1 MKYDRW
7 KESEDYKLNRQ
18 RRKVKRAFIVFLI
31 LLLVILISFIT
42 LGLNFTKNIFR
53 DLCGITNC

>member
-1 MKYDRW
+1 MKDDRW

-42 LGLNFTKNIFR
+42 LGLNFTSNIFR
-53 DLCGITNC
+53 DLCGVTNC